1 MYQRSQLEA
10 LRVGH
15 VAVSQKSGRPAP
27 PPFGEAPVEVREM
40 LQAAPMSGWG
50 PRDQGYPPSKVLA
63 GPTGLVNS
71 VFWLRGL
78 VCYTANSGQSAIF
91 LGE

>member
-1 MYQRSQLEA
+1 MYQRSLLEA
-10 LRVGH
+10 LRLGY
-15 VAVSQKSGRPAP
+15 VAVSNSRRPAP
-27 PPFGEAPVEVREM
+27 PPFGGAPVEVREM

-50 PRDQGYPPSKVLA
+50 PRDQGRPRSKVLA

-78 VCYTANSGQSAIF
+78 VCYTVNSGQSAIF